1 MRCDIGH
8 RHGPDLALLW
18 LWHRPEAVAPIRLL
32 AWEPLYAMSV
42 VCEVPPPLLSPHP
55 QLNGCLGDQ
64 GRMFWGPGV

>member
-42 VCEVPPPLLSPHP
+42 VLKKKKKVEEIALCIAPLL
-55 QLNGCLGDQ
+55 
-64 GRMFWGPGV
+64 